1 MYNVSVPMALMDFVP
16 VAFFGVT
23 AALLRKNL
31 FNKMSRQTFSMFAS
45 GTMFIFTAGFLK
57 ALWKLLYGLGVCDFQ
72 VLNTL
77 FMPIQSIGF
86 LLTGIAAILMLV
98 RKKVPVLAAPPV
110 FAGTMVF
117 IPMMVLGLG
126 TIVTVLSILAAKL
139 NKKAVMVL
147 FILSFLAS
155 LAMGGMAT
163 QDSTQAW
170 VNWVEQSLNCIGQGL
185 LLWGVLILDRSGLKE
200 MKL

>member
-23 AALLRKNL
+23 AAILRGDL
-31 FNKMSRQTFSMFAS
+31 FNKMSRQTFSLFAS
-45 GTMFIFTAGFLK
+45 GTMFIFAAGLLK
-57 ALWKLLYGLGVCDFQ
+57 ALWKLLYALGVCDFQ

-86 LLTGIAAILMLV
+86 LLAGIASVMMLV
-98 RKKVPVLAAPPV
+98 RKKIPVMAAPPV

-126 TIVTVLSILAAKL
+126 TVITVLSVLAAKV
-139 NKKAVMVL
+139 KRKWTIVL
-147 FILSFLAS
+147 FVLSFLAS
-155 LAMGGMAT
+155 LAMGGMAS
-163 QDSTQAW
+163 QDSTLSW
-170 VNWVEQSLNCIGQGL
+170 VNWVEQSLNCLGQGAL
-185 LLWGVLILDRSGLKE
+185 LAGVMILNRSGLKE
-200 MKL
+200 LKL

>member
-31 FNKMSRQTFSMFAS
+31 FNKMSRQTFSMVAS

-57 ALWKLLYGLGVCDFQ
+57 ALWKLLYGLGICDFQ

-86 LLTGIAAILMLV
+86 LLTGIAAILMLA